1 MKTVITISRQMG
13 SGGRRIAEIV
23 AEELGWRL
31 IGKELITE
39 AAEKSGQD
47 AEKIERVF
55 EQRLSLQDRI
65 TFRER
70 SEKYIESIRRVVE
83 DIVEQGNVV
92 ILGRGAHLLIQG
104 DPRLFRVHL
113 VAELEIRIVRIAE
126 QYNLKGKAGLQEA
139 RRMVINSDYSR
150 TAYHNY
156 LFEADW
162 NDPLLHDMVI
172 NTTEIG
178 VEQAARTVLEAFE
191 IMGK

>member
-1 MKTVITISRQMG
+1 
-13 SGGRRIAEIV
+13 
-23 AEELGWRL
+23 
-31 IGKELITE
+31 
-39 AAEKSGQD
+39 
-47 AEKIERVF
+47 
-55 EQRLSLQDRI
+55 
-65 TFRER
+65 
-70 SEKYIESIRRVVE
+70 
-83 DIVEQGNVV
+83 
-92 ILGRGAHLLIQG
+92 
-104 DPRLFRVHL
+104 
-113 VAELEIRIVRIAE
+113 VRIAE